1 MENQKIQKSNLTKTD
16 SFSRKYLHSDSNVLI
31 FINNFL
37 GDNKVYHPTH
47 PIFLIGQANFFS
59 ITNIILI
66 FIAVFLLAISAFFAS
81 SETAFT
87 SLNSLRLRSYAE
99 ERKKGARRALF
110 ISENFERTLT
120 TILVANNLVNIA
132 STTICA
138 YLFAKAISNPT
149 LSSLINTV
157 VMTVIILIFG
167 EILPKSLSKMQPE
180 KFAMRLSGLLFFM
193 IIILT
198 PITWPF
204 EQFQKFLKKRSR
216 ATNSPTVTEDE
227 LEDIIDTMEEEGV
240 IESEDADIIQN
251 VLRLKNATA
260 YDVMTPRVDMI
271 CASIDDSIEKIKKL
285 FAEHQFSRMPIYS
298 GTRDNIV
305 GVLNQKDIFASMING
320 EEIDIHKLIT
330 KPIFVSENYKVDE
343 IIRDIQ
349 HTKKHLCVVLDE
361 HGGTSG
367 IVTMEDCIEEMVG
380 EIYDEFDEEDPS
392 LKTFTVTEPN
402 RYTVNA
408 SMSLVGLFDELEIE
422 NVPKSNY
429 STVAGFL
436 FELSEELPKVGD
448 QIKFSTIDEQLDDSG
463 NFIEKAID
471 MLFTVTKVTG
481 RRIREVD
488 LVITE
493 KK

>member
-1 MENQKIQKSNLTKTD
+1 M
-16 SFSRKYLHSDSNVLI
+16 
-31 FINNFL
+31 
-37 GDNKVYHPTH
+37 YHPWD
-47 PIFLIGQANFFS
+47 PISLIGQINFFS
-59 ITNIILI
+59 FTNIILI
-66 FIAVFLLAISAFFAS
+66 ITVVFLLALSAFFAS

-87 SLNSLRLRSYAE
+87 SLNSLRLKTFAE

-138 YLFAKAISNPT
+138 YLFAQAIASPT
-149 LSSLINTV
+149 LSNILNTV
-157 VMTVIILIFG
+157 VMTIIILVFG
-167 EILPKSLSKMQPE
+167 EILPKSLSKLQPE

-193 IIILT
+193 IVILT

-204 EQFQKFLKKRSR
+204 EQLQKLLRKRSKIT
-216 ATNSPTVTEDE
+216 ASPTVTENE

-240 IESEDADIIQN
+240 IESENADIIQN

-271 CASIDDSIEKIKKL
+271 CASIEDSIEKVKKL

-298 GTRDNIV
+298 GTRDNII
-305 GVLNQKDIFASMING
+305 GVLNQKDLFAAMING
-320 EEIDIHKLIT
+320 GKLDIPSLIT
-330 KPIFVSENYKVDE
+330 KPIFVSENYKVDD
-343 IIRDIQ
+343 IIKDIQ
-349 HTKKHLCVVLDE
+349 RTKKHLCVVLDE

-380 EIYDEFDEEDPS
+380 EIYDEFDDEDPT
-392 LKTFTVTEPN
+392 LKTFTATEPN
-402 RYTVNA
+402 KYTVNA
-408 SMSLVGLFDELEIE
+408 SMSLAELFDELEIE
-422 NVPKSNY
+422 IVPKSNY

-436 FELSEELPKVGD
+436 FELSEELPKVGN
-448 QIKFSTIDEQLDDSG
+448 QIKFSTIDEQLDDGG

-471 MLFTVTKVTG
+471 MLFTVTKVSG
-481 RRIREVD
+481 RRIREVE
-488 LVITE
+488 LIITE
-493 KK
+493 KKEN